1 MCRTSLLM
9 GTAAANLSDWKIIRL
24 ELARTAEFPEG
35 SPSRAFILR
44 LPLFENGLIDE
55 AAIDANAA
63 MATVKRLWPNEPD
76 QQGYVV
82 RSGAVWAFSYAIGED
97 DDEDL
102 FHLESHPLRQGEY
115 ITLAEPCGNVL
126 PFRVARISSVN
137 GSARAFIP
145 GPPPG

>member
-1 MCRTSLLM
+1 M
-9 GTAAANLSDWKIIRL
+9 GLDQHHTSDWKIIRL

-44 LPLFENGLIDE
+44 LPLFDDGLID
-55 AAIDANAA
+55 AAEVERNPA
-63 MATVKRLWPNEPD
+63 MATVKRFWPNQPD

-82 RSGAVWAFSYAIGED
+82 RSGAKWAFSYAMGD
-97 DDEDL
+97 DDNETL
-102 FHLESHPLRQGEY
+102 FHLEAHPLQEHQY
-115 ITLAEPCGNVL
+115 VTLTEPNGQRL
-126 PFRVARISSVN
+126 PLVVKRINSVN